1 MWSVMAWCGKR
12 FPSMCGVNCS
22 WSASATTVGGWDGAS
37 TVCWLLFAAICCK
50 FLCSSTSAF
59 LWFRRSISVFVFG
72 VSVQSTKSLFCA
84 VVAGPCPKFNC
95 CIVMWHYVCRVLHL
109 AWVCWCHLLVWRLGN
124 SALWASV
131 ATLLPSSSWLCWT
144 TAGIIGVC
152 SSVSFLWL
160 NCSKFEV
167 FFLKSKLTGTNL

>member
-1 MWSVMAWCGKR
+1 MLWRWRCTSASYSTFRSSNSCLCWKFSSSSAMWSVMAWCGKR

-131 ATLLPSSSWLCWT
+131 AE
-144 TAGIIGVC
+144 
-152 SSVSFLWL
+152 F
-160 NCSKFEV
+160 
-167 FFLKSKLTGTNL
+167 